1 MQYWASVNI
10 HDVYDYAIVE
20 VDVLAKG
27 ETESA
32 WGSSMFLAVMAIF
45 CEIFEG
51 LLVNFVTRSVQDLL

>member
-1 MQYWASVNI
+1 VNI

-32 WGSSMFLAVMAIF
+32 WGSSMFLTVMAIF
-45 CEIFEG
+45 CKIFEG